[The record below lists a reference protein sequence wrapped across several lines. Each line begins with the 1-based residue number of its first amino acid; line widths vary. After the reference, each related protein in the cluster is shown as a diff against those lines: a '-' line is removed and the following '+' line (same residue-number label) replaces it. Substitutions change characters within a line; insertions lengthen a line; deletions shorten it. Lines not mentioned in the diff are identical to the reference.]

1 MRVLVQLFVHE
12 AATYVVFAG
21 IASTIVTFN
30 ETDLLEIE
38 DLEERTEL
46 LGGACACTTSC
57 GCTSCSC
64 VVWF

>member
-1 MRVLVQLFVHE
+1 ME
-12 AATYVVFAG
+12 
-21 IASTIVTFN
+21 IN

-64 VVWF
+64 VVWFW